1 MSGTKAS
8 DVAARLSRS
17 LTSPPAAAPPT
28 EAPQPTPIRSGVVRT
43 TERFTVDLTP
53 DLNDALAQWAT
64 RLKRTVGRRVPKT
77 EVVRLLVELGLED
90 PTLATQV
97 EERLKGQG

>member
-1 MSGTKAS
+1 
-8 DVAARLSRS
+8 
-17 LTSPPAAAPPT
+17 
-28 EAPQPTPIRSGVVRT
+28 VRT
-43 TERFTVDLTP
+43 TERFTA
-53 DLNDALAQWAT
+53 DLNGALAQWAT
-64 RLKRTVGRRVPKT
+64 RLKRTVVRRVPKT